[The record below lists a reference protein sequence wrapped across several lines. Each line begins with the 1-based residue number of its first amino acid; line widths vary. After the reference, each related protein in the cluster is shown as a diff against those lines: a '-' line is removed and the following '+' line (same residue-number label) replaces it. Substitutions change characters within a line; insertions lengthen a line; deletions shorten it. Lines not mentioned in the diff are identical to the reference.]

1 MAEQQK
7 PIAFGESQIE
17 VLSPPLPRFRTFASL
32 RNRNYLWYW
41 LGQIAAFTGLQMGI
55 IARGWLVWTM
65 TGSELAIGIVS
76 FVFGVPILLFTAFG
90 GVVADRVVKRNLLI
104 GTQIFQALIAL
115 SVATLV
121 AADRIEFWHLL
132 AAAACAGFLF
142 VFNAPAR
149 QAIIPELV
157 KKEDLLN
164 AIALNSSALNLT
176 RVAGPATAGALMTF
190 VGIAGVYYLV
200 AACYL
205 AAVAALCKVS
215 PPGLTEKGLSRHGDN
230 TRLRPRSLARTIWSD
245 LAEGFRYMR
254 HSPLIL
260 SLLGMALVPLA
271 FGLPY
276 LTLLPVFADEV
287 FHVGELGFGI
297 LVTMAGVGALTASLS
312 IASLGSFRRKGILL
326 VLLALAFGAALA
338 LFGLSH
344 SFMLS
349 LVLLAAA
356 GAGGSGYMAV
366 NNTLV
371 QGMVPQGLLG
381 RVMSIYM
388 LSFAL
393 MPLGALPVGAL
404 AEVIG
409 APIAVVAGGISIV
422 CFTLAIV
429 VLRPSLWSL
438 E

>member
-1 MAEQQK
+1 MTEQQR
-7 PIAFGESQIE
+7 PISFGESQIE
-17 VLSPPLPRFRTFASL
+17 VAPPPLPRFRTFASL

-104 GTQIFQALIAL
+104 GTQTFQALIAL

-121 AADRIEFWHLL
+121 ATDRIEFWHLL
-132 AAAACAGFLF
+132 VAAVCGGFLF
-142 VFNAPAR
+142 VFNGPAR

-157 KKEDLLN
+157 KKEELLN
-164 AIALNSSALNLT
+164 AIALNSSAMNLT
-176 RVAGPATAGALMTF
+176 RMAGPVTAGALMAF
-190 VGIAGVYYLV
+190 IGIAGVYYLV
-200 AACYL
+200 AASYL
-205 AAVAALCKVS
+205 AAVVALCRVS
-215 PPGLTEKGLSRHGDN
+215 PSGVTEKSLVRQEVNSR
-230 TRLRPRSLARTIWSD
+230 LSLARTIWID
-245 LAEGFRYMR
+245 LAEGFHYMR

-260 SLLGMALVPLA
+260 SLLGMALIPLA
-271 FGLPY
+271 LGLPY
-276 LTLLPVFADEV
+276 LTLLPVFADKV

-312 IASLGSFRRKGILL
+312 IASLGSFRRKGMLL
-326 VLLALAFGAALA
+326 LLLALAFGTALA

-344 SFMLS
+344 SFLPS
-349 LVLLAAA
+349 LVLLAAV

-371 QGMVPQGLLG
+371 QSNVPERLLG

-393 MPLGALPVGAL
+393 MPIGALPAGAL

-409 APIAVVAGGISIV
+409 APIAVVMGGISIV
-422 CFTLAIV
+422 LFTLAMA
-429 VLRPSLWSL
+429 VLQPSVRRL